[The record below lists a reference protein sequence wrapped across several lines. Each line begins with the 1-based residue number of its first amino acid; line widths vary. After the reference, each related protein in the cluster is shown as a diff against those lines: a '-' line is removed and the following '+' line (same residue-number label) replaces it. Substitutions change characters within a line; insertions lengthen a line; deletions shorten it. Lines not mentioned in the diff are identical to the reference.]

1 MTVNGYDVVRMVRNL
16 REPDV
21 TPKTAARAADLMD
34 ELAEELAGTREEL
47 GDLNSL
53 LGAVMGPMS
62 TKPIRG
68 QRCVIWWA
76 ASGPVTWRGW
86 WPWGPVAGVA
96 RRP

>member
-34 ELAEELAGTREEL
+34 ELAEDLAGTREEL

-53 LGAVMGPMS
+53 LDAV
-62 TKPIRG
+62 RG
-68 QRCVIWWA
+68 L
-76 ASGPVTWRGW
+76 
-86 WPWGPVAGVA
+86 
-96 RRP
+96 